1 MRLYDERLGPKDCCV
16 LRGHRDNVRD
26 VRLSPDGVRLI
37 SAASDKFVRV
47 WDLRAQR
54 QCLAALQMHG
64 DSVWTLEAA
73 DEELRTFYSG
83 GRDGQVRSTASRR
96 LSLSTSHA
104 PLVHQPRASCIVATG
119 AC

>member
-1 MRLYDERLGPKDCCV
+1 MHVTTGVWDRRLVRLYDQRLGDKDCGV

-26 VRLSPDGVRLI
+26 LRLSPDGVRLI

-54 QCLAALQMHG
+54 QSLAALQMHG
-64 DSVWTLEAA
+64 DSVWALEAA
-73 DEELRTFYSG
+73 DTDLRTFFSG
-83 GRDGQVRSTASRR
+83 GRDGQVCS
-96 LSLSTSHA
+96 
-104 PLVHQPRASCIVATG
+104 